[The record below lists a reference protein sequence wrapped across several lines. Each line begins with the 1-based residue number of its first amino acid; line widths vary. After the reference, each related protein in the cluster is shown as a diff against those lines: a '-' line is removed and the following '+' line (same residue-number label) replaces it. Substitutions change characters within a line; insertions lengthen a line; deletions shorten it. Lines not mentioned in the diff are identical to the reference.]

1 MNIRLIKEGLG
12 GTAGFYRGG
21 EETFEVQKVRLLD
34 RQQVLEKGVLY
45 LGDLTKA
52 RVLSRNWQVEKGSAL
67 LLAEAPEA
75 QLYVLPVEKLPECTM
90 ISRLSIPALFNR
102 ISALLE
108 APQTDPV
115 HAWKMVLSRRVVSS
129 GEIRQRLFGT
139 EEMTYVQLLLFQSKD
154 HRPLPQKLVDLVT
167 QWFPED
173 TVLPDRDEIAV
184 LRRHREQ
191 LFSFPLPEGMEE
203 SLRILG
209 CVAGIGNATRDCGML
224 RTMCQMIRHM
234 LRLRERLGRDEVL
247 CQIDE
252 YQMMIVVDYCVQ
264 EYVQRNGHTDICYL
278 AHPALVHIAR
288 YDARHGTNLRQVL
301 YQYLVYGGNVQ
312 RTAAALYM
320 HRNTVMNKLKKITEM
335 VPLDF
340 SDGLL
345 CQRLLLSCQVLE
357 YAEKV
362 LKLRVDQER
371 E

>member
-1 MNIRLIKEGLG
+1 MDIRLIKEDLG
-12 GTAGFYRGG
+12 EAAFFYRGG
-21 EETFEVQKVRLLD
+21 SGHAEVQKVRLLD
-34 RQQVLEKGVLY
+34 RQRVLEQGVLY

-52 RVLSRNWQVEKGSAL
+52 RSLSRDWRMEKGCAL

-75 QLYVLPVEKLPECTM
+75 QVDALASEKLPEITM

-108 APQTDPV
+108 APQADPL
-115 HAWKMVLSRRVVSS
+115 HAWKLVLSRRVVSS
-129 GEIRQRLFGT
+129 GEICQRLFGT
-139 EEMTYVQLLLFQSKD
+139 EETAYVQLLLFQRKD
-154 HRPLPQKLVDLVT
+154 RGPLPRELEDQVRD
-167 QWFPED
+167 WFPED
-173 TVLPDRDEIAV
+173 TVIPDEEEIAV

-191 LFSFPLPEGMEE
+191 LFTFPLPEGMERALE
-203 SLRILG
+203 ELG

-234 LRLRERLGRDEVL
+234 LRLRQRLGREEVL
-247 CQIDE
+247 CFLDQ
-252 YQMMIVVDYCVQ
+252 YQMMIVLDYCVQ

-288 YDARHGTNLRQVL
+288 YDARQGTDLRQVL
-301 YQYLVYGGNVQ
+301 YQYLVFGGNVQ

-320 HRNTVMNKLKKITEM
+320 HRNTVMNKLKKISEM
-335 VPLDF
+335 VPLDL

>member
-1 MNIRLIKEGLG
+1 MDIKLIREDLG
-12 GTAGFYRGG
+12 GAAAFYRGG
-21 EETFEVQKVRLLD
+21 SGHVEVQKVRLLD
-34 RQQVLEKGVLY
+34 RQRVLEQGVLY

-52 RVLSRNWQVEKGSAL
+52 RALSQEWRTEKGCAL

-75 QLYVLPVEKLPECTM
+75 QVSASPAEKLPEVTL

-108 APQTDPV
+108 APQADPL
-115 HAWKMVLSRRVVSS
+115 HAWKLVLSRRVVSS
-129 GEIRQRLFGT
+129 GEICQRLFGT
-139 EEMTYVQLLLFQSKD
+139 EEAAYVQLLLFQKKD
-154 HRPLPQKLVDLVT
+154 HGPLPQELAEQVKL
-167 QWFPED
+167 WFSDD
-173 TVLPDRDEIAV
+173 TVIPDEEEIAV

-191 LFSFPLPEGMEE
+191 LFTFPLPEGMEE
-203 SLRILG
+203 SLETLG
-209 CVAGIGNATRDCGML
+209 CVVGIGNATRDCGML

-234 LRLRERLGRDEVL
+234 LRLRQRLDREETL
-247 CQIDE
+247 CFIDQ
-252 YQMMIVVDYCVQ
+252 YQMMIVLDYCVQ

-288 YDARHGTNLRQVL
+288 YDAQRGTNLRQVL
-301 YQYLVYGGNVQ
+301 YQYLVFGGNVQ
-312 RTAAALYM
+312 RSAAELYM
-320 HRNTVMNKLKKITEM
+320 HRNTVMNKLKKISEM
-335 VPLDF
+335 VPLDL